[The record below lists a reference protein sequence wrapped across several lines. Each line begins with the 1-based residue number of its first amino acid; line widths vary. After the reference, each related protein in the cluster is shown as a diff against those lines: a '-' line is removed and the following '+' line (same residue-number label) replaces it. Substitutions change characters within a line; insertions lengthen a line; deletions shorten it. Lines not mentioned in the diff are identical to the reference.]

1 MRTIQFKNLGASADH
16 GADCRVTPLVHA
28 GTNFGIASAPVPAA
42 NVGEMRFDAP
52 QFFLH
57 VGPGLD

>member
-1 MRTIQFKNLGASADH
+1 MRAIQFKSLGASADR
-16 GADCRVTPLVHA
+16 GANCGITPLVHA

-42 NVGEMRFDAP
+42 HVGEMRLDPP

-57 VGPGLD
+57 VGPGLE